1 VCILK
6 CIKCL
11 NDFSEEYLE
20 CPFCGTLS
28 RTKMGQNNIINAGTN
43 NVNIG
48 LGVESK
54 QEIYM
59 DNVNV
64 NMNVPELEKKK
75 EQIVEYEDRLDGEI
89 IGGIQGYQKRYEI
102 SGIISIVSGVVTL
115 GSYLFGSGDYIAF
128 LAMATGGLIL
138 FALDSKGKQSELMKE
153 GVFYKNGSPVLCEQ
167 EGKVYRVRKY
177 GICPVCQGRVNI
189 YYDQKNDRKLGQCV
203 NNKDHLYTYDHTI
216 NKGFPLNA
224 HIYNR

>member
-1 VCILK
+1 MCILK

-75 EQIVEYEDRLDGEI
+75 NRLLSMRID
-89 IGGIQGYQKRYEI
+89 
-102 SGIISIVSGVVTL
+102 
-115 GSYLFGSGDYIAF
+115 
-128 LAMATGGLIL
+128 
-138 FALDSKGKQSELMKE
+138 
-153 GVFYKNGSPVLCEQ
+153 
-167 EGKVYRVRKY
+167 
-177 GICPVCQGRVNI
+177 
-189 YYDQKNDRKLGQCV
+189 
-203 NNKDHLYTYDHTI
+203 
-216 NKGFPLNA
+216 
-224 HIYNR
+224 